1 MEIPDYL
8 ALVAKIALGD
18 IGDNAEIEGEM
29 LEDGFL
35 KVWGIRRACEWVLGL
50 HSVARQKQYCQFLV
64 NQWIHQSNGFLLDK
78 NGNPVDVDHFTELI
92 KQAEDLTRQLFLKVT
107 GNVPPMQS
115 PVSGLEYGL

>member
-50 HSVARQKQYCQFLV
+50 HSVARQKQYC
-64 NQWIHQSNGFLLDK
+64 
-78 NGNPVDVDHFTELI
+78 PVFSKSMD
-92 KQAEDLTRQLFLKVT
+92 
-107 GNVPPMQS
+107 S
-115 PVSGLEYGL
+115 PVKWISVGQKWQSCGCGPLY